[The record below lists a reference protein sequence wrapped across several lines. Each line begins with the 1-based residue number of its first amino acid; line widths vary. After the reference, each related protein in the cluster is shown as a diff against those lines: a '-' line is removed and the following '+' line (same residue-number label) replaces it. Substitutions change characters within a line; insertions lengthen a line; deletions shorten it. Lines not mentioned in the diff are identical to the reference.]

1 MNPSS
6 SSSIE
11 IKALEKVDEKH
22 SAKSL
27 REKDILVHFLFLQ
40 KTTSELED
48 HSWKASG
55 QTFHETPSPK

>member
-11 IKALEKVDEKH
+11 IKALEIVDEKH

-48 HSWKASG
+48 HS
-55 QTFHETPSPK
+55 